1 MGLHRH
7 WFGTTALAD
16 LLGVDERQAQDDTR
30 YRGLDGLLEHKD
42 ALFAHL
48 RGRWSDLFGAKFD
61 VLLYDLTCT
70 YFECD
75 VPAGVSPPSNA
86 TTKAPRRAG

>member
-1 MGLHRH
+1 M
-7 WFGTTALAD
+7 
-16 LLGVDERQAQDDTR
+16 DERAAQDDTL

-48 RGRWSDLFGAKFD
+48 RQRWSDLFGAKFE
-61 VLLYDLTCT
+61 VLLYDLTST

-75 VPAGVSPPSNA
+75 VPENESDPAPLRLQPGQALA
-86 TTKAPRRAG
+86 TACK